1 MIAYRL
7 KIIENAEQILVVNEG
22 CIQDYDT
29 YHELLERNGLYARL
43 WNLQNR
49 LERLGSGVGKNP

>member
-22 CIQDYDT
+22 CIQDYGT
-29 YHELLERNGLYARL
+29 YRELLERNGLYARL